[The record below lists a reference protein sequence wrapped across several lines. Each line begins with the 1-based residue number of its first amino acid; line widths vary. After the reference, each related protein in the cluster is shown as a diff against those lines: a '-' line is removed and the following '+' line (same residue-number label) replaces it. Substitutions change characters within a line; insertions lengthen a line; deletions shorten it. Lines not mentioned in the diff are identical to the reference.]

1 MTNHS
6 EGNPSPR
13 PCAHIVHVTSTPNP
27 PKAAF
32 LRKFHLKVGLATVN
46 RPLPQCSCGC
56 KEDTIASQK
65 MKRTEKGRSQNW
77 LTHARARG
85 FPSVDLCAWAQR
97 HATSAC
103 AAGSTVTGRTSHC
116 GLHWVSSQING
127 PAPTGVHVRRWTTND
142 QHRLY
147 CCCSAVIKQTA
158 ATPLGLPF

>member
-1 MTNHS
+1 M
-6 EGNPSPR
+6 
-13 PCAHIVHVTSTPNP
+13 
-27 PKAAF
+27 
-32 LRKFHLKVGLATVN
+32 N
-46 RPLPQCSCGC
+46 RPLPRCSCGC
-56 KEDTIASQK
+56 KGDTTASQK

-103 AAGSTVTGRTSHC
+103 TAGSTVTGRTSHC

-127 PAPTGVHVRRWTTND
+127 PAPTRVRRWTTND

-147 CCCSAVIKQTA
+147 CCCSAVIKQRPHISACSLMQPLSSQLLPLRHINITA
-158 ATPLGLPF
+158 HAVL